1 MPDESPDDGAIRDVT
16 QRLEVAYQDRCTS
29 EQVSRAVS
37 AAFEHFEGS
46 RIRDFVPVLAER
58 VARVALD
65 GQTDATVDA
74 AAAADPAPAVD
85 PAAPA

>member
-1 MPDESPDDGAIRDVT
+1 MPDESPDDEAIRDVT
-16 QRLEVAYQDRCTS
+16 QRLEAAYQNRCS
-29 EQVSRAVS
+29 REQVSAAVA

-65 GQTDATVDA
+65 GQAHAPVN
-74 AAAADPAPAVD
+74 PASPA
-85 PAAPA
+85 